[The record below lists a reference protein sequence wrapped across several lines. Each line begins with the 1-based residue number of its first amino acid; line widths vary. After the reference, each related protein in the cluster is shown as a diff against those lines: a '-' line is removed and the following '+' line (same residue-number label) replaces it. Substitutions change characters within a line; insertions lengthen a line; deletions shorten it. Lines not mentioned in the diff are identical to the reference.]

1 MNLTTQRLKEIIE
14 EEATAE
20 LREGNPAWRHILPE
34 KEAKVLMNRYL
45 AMHKRM
51 TDAFV
56 MLSAEKGLSREMAL
70 SLADDAMR
78 DAQAMQDQG
87 DA

>member
-20 LREGNPAWRHILPE
+20 LREGNSVWRHVIPE
-34 KEAKVLMNRYL
+34 DEATNLKNRYL

-51 TDAFV
+51 TDAFA
-56 MLSAEKGLSREMAL
+56 MLAAEKGLSREMAL

-78 DAQAMQDQG
+78 DAQAMQDQSN
-87 DA
+87 A